1 MTTANLQM
9 NKIVIAPEKTC
20 EKDQVILQQ
29 LWSAFL
35 VNYYAFKKREMPIK
49 DEFKYKL
56 FSSPGPSQYRAFLR
70 FFKFLKKE
78 EHTVEE
84 QKFWDYL
91 YMYDWLYM
99 KDDAE
104 PAMLRFVRNLDTLD
118 FDVKNNKIVLAFG
131 SFWRP
136 HLPTRKKMID
146 ALNKLDEKGANISIY
161 AQVKENEPYM
171 ELLNRSIIEK
181 SRFGLE
187 KRIPIH
193 FVWAG
198 DYIFL
203 EFPHTET
210 TEFRLNWLLDLNN
223 MEYKWW
229 KSKNGQ
235 LRYFNSLI
243 KGYS

>member
-9 NKIVIAPEKTC
+9 KTIAIAPEKTC

-35 VNYYAFKKREMPIK
+35 VNYYAFKKGKMPIK

-56 FSSPGPSQYRAFLR
+56 FSSPGPSQYRAFMR
-70 FFKFLKKE
+70 FFKFLKNE

-84 QKFWDYL
+84 QKFWNCL

-104 PAMLRFVRNLDTLD
+104 PAMLRFVRNLSNSGSEIKDM
-118 FDVKNNKIVLAFG
+118 KINIAFG

-136 HLPTRKKMID
+136 HLPTREKMIQ
-146 ALNKLDEKGANISIY
+146 ALNELDEKGAQISMY
-161 AQVKENEPYM
+161 AQVKEDEPYIKN
-171 ELLNRSIIEK
+171 LNLSIREK
-181 SRFGLE
+181 SHFGLE

-198 DYIFL
+198 DYFFL

-210 TEFRLNWLLDLNN
+210 TEFRLNWLLNLNN

-229 KSKNGQ
+229 KSKEGHI
-235 LRYFNSLI
+235 RYINSLI
-243 KGYS
+243 KGSI